1 MATPSD
7 RSAPDAT
14 STESPPPAGV
24 RSRTQPES
32 FRGRSLSASL
42 TVSDLQRS
50 LAWYRDV
57 LGFTVA
63 REYEREGRLTGVTL
77 KAGNVQLLI
86 SQDNGVRGA
95 ERTKGEGFSLM
106 ITTAQDVDQI
116 AQRIRERGGTLDSE
130 PADMSWGGRGFRL
143 RDPDGFRLAMW
154 SEG

>member
-1 MATPSD
+1 M
-7 RSAPDAT
+7 SAA
-14 STESPPPAGV
+14 
-24 RSRTQPES
+24 
-32 FRGRSLSASL
+32 L

-63 REYEREGRLTGVTL
+63 REYEREGRLMGVSV
-77 KAGNVQLLI
+77 KAGTVQLLLN
-86 SQDNGVRGA
+86 QDNGVRGA
-95 ERTKGEGFSLM
+95 DRVKGEGFSLM

-143 RDPDGFRLAMW
+143 RDPDGFRLAIW
-154 SEG
+154 SER